1 MKMMKNKRI
10 GGRSADAILLM
21 FIKLVTIALGFVIT
35 RLLSQYLSVYDYG
48 TYSQI
53 LLIVSTVSSMTILG
67 MMDGINYFYCSQ
79 KDPRQRDA
87 YIATIFA
94 LQCIVSTGAGM
105 AVLVLSGP
113 ICLYFDNP
121 QLRGLLAFAAV
132 LPFLQNLLSLFQIL
146 LVSVGRAR
154 MLAVRNLLVS
164 LARLGAALT
173 VVLLVRN
180 VAVMLA
186 VTLIMDVA
194 QIAFFAMV
202 LRRDGVRIRKD
213 IVDFR
218 LKRRIFSY
226 CAPMAVFTVIN
237 TLNRDLDKY
246 LITLLTDTE
255 TLAIYA
261 NASRVLPFD
270 IVMTSFCTV
279 LIPEITRFVSN
290 RELNRAATLYRS
302 FLEIAY
308 VSTGILCCTAL
319 AAAPQLMQL
328 LYSSKYTVGLNI
340 FCIYILVDLIRF
352 SNMTL
357 ILSAAGKTRTIMRLG
372 MASIGMNA
380 VLNVLFYHQIG
391 MSGPALATFLSVLI
405 TGVLMLYFGSRELGT
420 RLWKLFDGKYLAV
433 FVLENLAAVTVFSA
447 LRNHLESVGMH
458 YFPVL
463 VIVGGGY
470 GLLMLLLHGKRL
482 LRSLKNVN
490 KVTGSN

>member
-1 MKMMKNKRI
+1 M
-10 GGRSADAILLM
+10 LLM

-67 MMDGINYFYCSQ
+67 MMDGINYFYCSLKNEQ
-79 KDPRQRDA
+79 QRDA

-94 LQCIVSTGAGM
+94 MQCIVSTAAGA
-105 AVLVLSGP
+105 AVLLLSKS

-121 QLRGLLAFAAV
+121 ELMGLLAFAAA

-173 VVLLVRN
+173 VVLAVRN

-186 VTLIMDVA
+186 VTLVMDIG
-194 QIAFFAMV
+194 QILFFAAF
-202 LRRDGVRIRKD
+202 LRRDGVSIRTNN
-213 IVDFR
+213 VDFR
-218 LKRRIFSY
+218 LRTSIFAY

-290 RELNRAATLYRS
+290 RELEKAASLYKS

-319 AAAPQLMQL
+319 VAAPQLMQL
-328 LYSSKYTVGLNI
+328 LYSSKYVSGLTV
-340 FCIYILVDLIRF
+340 FCIYILVDMIRF

-357 ILSAAGKTRTIMRLG
+357 ILSAAGKTRTIMLLG

-380 VLNVLFYHQIG
+380 VLNIILYRLIG
-391 MSGPALATFLSVLI
+391 MEGPAVATLVSVLL
-405 TGVLMLYFGSRELGT
+405 TGVLMLSFGARELNT
-420 RLWKLFDGKYLAV
+420 RFWRLFDRKYLTIFA
-433 FVLENLAAVTVFSA
+433 LESLAA
-447 LRNHLESVGMH
+447 GMAFGTMQKWLTGKGIH
-458 YFPVL
+458 YFYVL
-463 VIVGGGY
+463 LLVGGGY
-470 GLLMLLLHGKRL
+470 GLLMLLLHGRRL

-490 KVTGSN
+490 KVTGSD

>member
-1 MKMMKNKRI
+1 MMKNKRL
-10 GGRSADAILLM
+10 GGKSADAILLM
-21 FIKLVTIALGFVIT
+21 FIKLVTIMLGFVIT

-79 KDPRQRDA
+79 QDPQRRDA

-94 LQCIVSTGAGM
+94 LQCIVSAAAGL
-105 AVLVLSGP
+105 AVLLLSKP
-113 ICLYFDNP
+113 ICQYFGNP
-121 QLRGLLAFAAV
+121 ELLGLLVFAAL

-164 LARLGAALT
+164 LAKLAAALT
-173 VVLLVRN
+173 VVLVARN

-186 VTLIMDVA
+186 VTLVMDIV
-194 QIAFFAMV
+194 QILFFGSF
-202 LRRDGVRIRKD
+202 LRREGVSLKSET
-213 IVDFR
+213 VDFS
-218 LKRRIFSY
+218 LWKTIFSY
-226 CAPMAVFTVIN
+226 CAPMAVFTAIN

-246 LITLLTDTE
+246 LITLMTDTE

-290 RELNRAATLYRS
+290 RELEKAAGLYRT

-308 VSTGILCCTAL
+308 VSTGIMCCAAL
-319 AAAPQLMQL
+319 SAAPQLMQL
-328 LYSSKYTVGLNI
+328 LYSSKYVAGLRI

-352 SNMTL
+352 TNMTL
-357 ILSAAGKTRTIMRLG
+357 ILSAAGKTRTIMLLG
-372 MASIGMNA
+372 MASIGVNA
-380 VLNVLFYHQIG
+380 VLNVLLYRLVG
-391 MSGPALATFLSVLI
+391 MEGPAVATLI
-405 TGVLMLYFGSRELGT
+405 STLMTGGLMLRFGSRELNT
-420 RLWKLFDGKYLAV
+420 RLRDLFDGKYLV
-433 FVLENLAAVTVFSA
+433 RFVLENLTAVAVFTGIQRVLASWG
-447 LRNHLESVGMH
+447 VH
-458 YFPVL
+458 YVL
-463 VIVGGGY
+463 VLLLVGGGY
-470 GLLMLLLHGKRL
+470 GLLMLALHGKRL
-482 LRSLKNVN
+482 LLSLKNVN
-490 KVTGSN
+490 RQTGGN